1 LAHEGDQERLILIPL
16 EARALQ
22 LVALVMVLGATAWMV
37 TTILRPAVADWLASG
52 AVDSVALER
61 AVAWQPGHPDLHLR
75 LARAYDTA
83 SEAGTSIQAG
93 SHLATALRQR
103 PTSGTT
109 WLQFALLANHRGDRD
124 RARLALHTA
133 LGLDPHDVN
142 LRWEAALLAL
152 RWDERDAAVEHLRYL
167 LTVDAAQCDQ
177 AFQVASAILDPG
189 VPRATLLPSE
199 AGPLEAILQLAIR
212 NRDLPLARAAWER
225 RAALEP
231 TLRPSLQRH
240 YLEFLLQEGEAAGAR
255 QLWLQIVPD
264 GVKGNPSSLVWNSG
278 FEMERLRGWGFDWQ
292 VRRIWGVQVNLDRS
306 VAASGRQSL
315 RLTFNSFPTLDFAS
329 VYQFVA
335 VGPGGEYH
343 LRALAK
349 AFEFTTQSGLKLQIV
364 THNGKQILAETP
376 AIAGTTADWVR
387 LETRLQVPADTSL
400 VMLRLRREKAPGPEG
415 NLGGKVWLD
424 DVTLIPAGGTA
435 E

>member
-1 LAHEGDQERLILIPL
+1 MPTPSLRATSTDQAASARLAHEGDQERLILIPL

-22 LVALVMVLGATAWMV
+22 LVALVMVLGATAWMA

-93 SHLATALRQR
+93 RHLATALRQR

-109 WLQFALLANHRGDRD
+109 WLQLALLADRRGDRD

-177 AFQVASAILDPG
+177 AFQVASAILDTRG
-189 VPRATLLPSE
+189 A
-199 AGPLEAILQLAIR
+199 AGDLAAIR
-212 NRDLPLARAAWER
+212 
-225 RAALEP
+225 
-231 TLRPSLQRH
+231 
-240 YLEFLLQEGEAAGAR
+240 G
-255 QLWLQIVPD
+255 
-264 GVKGNPSSLVWNSG
+264 
-278 FEMERLRGWGFDWQ
+278 
-292 VRRIWGVQVNLDRS
+292 
-306 VAASGRQSL
+306 
-315 RLTFNSFPTLDFAS
+315 
-329 VYQFVA
+329 
-335 VGPGGEYH
+335 
-343 LRALAK
+343 
-349 AFEFTTQSGLKLQIV
+349 
-364 THNGKQILAETP
+364 
-376 AIAGTTADWVR
+376 
-387 LETRLQVPADTSL
+387 
-400 VMLRLRREKAPGPEG
+400 
-415 NLGGKVWLD
+415 
-424 DVTLIPAGGTA
+424 
-435 E
+435 